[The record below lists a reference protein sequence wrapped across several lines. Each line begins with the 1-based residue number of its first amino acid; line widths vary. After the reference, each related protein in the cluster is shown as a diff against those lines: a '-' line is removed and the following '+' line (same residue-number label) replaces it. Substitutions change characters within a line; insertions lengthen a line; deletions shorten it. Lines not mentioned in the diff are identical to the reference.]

1 MLPSGRTVSD
11 YPVDAGSL
19 TASVRFTLGPGDCGA
34 ARTRRTAALP
44 GRVRVS
50 DMRVRCTPRGSM
62 SCAWRRRGTTAAG
75 RARSIA

>member
-1 MLPSGRTVSD
+1 MLPAGRTVSD

-19 TASVRFTLGPGDCGA
+19 TASVRFTLGSGERGA
-34 ARTRRTAALP
+34 VRARRTAALP

-62 SCAWRRRGTTAAG
+62 SCAWRRRDASAAG